1 MTAVAPRTS
10 TGPGLDAL
18 YPRAA
23 LDLPVNPA
31 LLAPRLAVPP
41 KERRNLGGYRDYYG
55 PNILVEIPVPGAG
68 ERLAVIDKAWPHSL
82 YDVMLLVARD
92 DVLRTS
98 VADTPPAVLTALM
111 EACSLFADY
120 VSTPSVMGEFG
131 LVGSQTSIAWNH
143 DRTVDRDNGQWWDKR
158 LHLHF
163 NCWQKPAYSN
173 RSVRLGDVADTTT
186 RRSLVDPVAYLA
198 HRVILDALTGHSL
211 PDGCVLLA
219 PDPLRDGCEHLPV
232 GLKIRLPGGW
242 PFVTTPECRR
252 LLRTLHK
259 TAAATYRDLL
269 LSFTG
274 QAQPSTDWRRPPL
287 LSLPDVNRRLACL
300 RWLTPGSREELL
312 RLRGVLRDL
321 TGREL
326 ELLRRRPDVANRC
339 MTLGGLSYNLAFH
352 SPHPASPE
360 RPLSA
365 SPDLYLVMQFKLI
378 SYIGSSPAVHGAVA
392 SVIDRAGGPVMTDAD
407 RALRRAFQSEYIR
420 LLRQA
425 SGGNTRVPGPR
436 TFPTEEM

>member
-10 TGPGLDAL
+10 TVPGLDVL

-31 LLAPRLAVPP
+31 LLAPRLAAPP
-41 KERRNLGGYRDYYG
+41 PERRNLGGYRDYYG
-55 PNILVEIPVPGAG
+55 PNILAEILVPGAG

-98 VADTPPAVLTALM
+98 VADTPPVVLTALM
-111 EACSLFADY
+111 EACSLFAAY
-120 VSTPSVMGEFG
+120 VSTPTVMSEFG
-131 LVGSQTSIAWNH
+131 LMGSQTSIAWNH

-163 NCWQKPAYSN
+163 NCWPKPAYGN
-173 RSVRLGDVADTTT
+173 HSVRLGDVADATT

-198 HRVILDALTGHSL
+198 HRVVLDALTGHSL
-211 PDGCVLLA
+211 PDGCVPLV
-219 PDPLRDGCEHLPV
+219 PDPLRDGREHLPV

-242 PFVTTPECRR
+242 SFVTTPECRS

-274 QAQPSTDWRRPPL
+274 QAQPATDWRRPPL
-287 LSLPDVNRRLACL
+287 LPPPDVQRRLTGL

-326 ELLRRRPDVANRC
+326 ELLHRRPDVANRC

-352 SPHPASPE
+352 SPHPARPG
-360 RPLSA
+360 RPLNA
-365 SPDLYLVMQFKLI
+365 TPDLYLVMQFKLI
-378 SYIGSSPAVHGAVA
+378 SYVGSSPAVHGAVA
-392 SVIDRAGGPVMTDAD
+392 SVIDRANGPVMTDAD
-407 RALRRAFQSEYIR
+407 HALRHAFQTEYIR
-420 LLRQA
+420 LLGQA
-425 SGGNTRVPGPR
+425 AGGAARVPSPR
-436 TFPTEEM
+436 SFPTEEL

>member
-1 MTAVAPRTS
+1 MTAVAPRALTES
-10 TGPGLDAL
+10 GLDAL

-41 KERRNLGGYRDYYG
+41 QERRNLGGYRDYYG
-55 PNILVEIPVPGAG
+55 PNILAEIPIAGAG

-98 VADTPPAVLTALM
+98 VGDTPPAVLTALM
-111 EACSLFADY
+111 RACAQFADY
-120 VSTPSVMGEFG
+120 VSTPCVMSEFG
-131 LVGSQTSIAWNH
+131 LMGSQTSIAWNH

-163 NCWQKPAYSN
+163 NCWPKSAHSN

-198 HRVILDALTGHSL
+198 HRVILDALTDHSL
-211 PDGCVLLA
+211 PDGCVPLA
-219 PDPLRDGCEHLPV
+219 PDPLRDGHEHLPV

-252 LLRTLHK
+252 LLRLLHK
-259 TAAATYRDLL
+259 TAAATYRNLL

-274 QAQPSTDWRRPPL
+274 QVEPSSDWRRPPL
-287 LSLPDVNRRLACL
+287 LPPPDVQRRLTGL

-312 RLRGVLRDL
+312 RLRGVLREL

-326 ELLRRRPDVANRC
+326 ELLRRRPEIANRC

-352 SPHPASPE
+352 SPHSATRE

-365 SPDLYLVMQFKLI
+365 TPDLYLVMQFKLI

-407 RALRRAFQSEYIR
+407 RALRRAFQTEYIR
-420 LLRQA
+420 LLGQA
-425 SGGNTRVPGPR
+425 ADGNTRVPAPR

>member
-1 MTAVAPRTS
+1 MTAVAPRALTES
-10 TGPGLDAL
+10 GLDAL

-41 KERRNLGGYRDYYG
+41 KERRNLSGYRDYYG
-55 PNILVEIPVPGAG
+55 PNILAEIPVPGAS

-92 DVLRTS
+92 DILRTS
-98 VADTPPAVLTALM
+98 VGDTPPTVLTALM
-111 EACSLFADY
+111 EACAQFAGY

-131 LVGSQTSIAWNH
+131 LMGSQTSIAWNH

-163 NCWQKPAYSN
+163 NCWPKRAHGN
-173 RSVRLGDVADTTT
+173 RSLRLGDVADATT

-211 PDGCVLLA
+211 PDGCILLP
-219 PDPLRDGCEHLPV
+219 PDPLRDGREHLPV

-274 QAQPSTDWRRPPL
+274 QAEASRDWRRPPL
-287 LSLPDVNRRLACL
+287 LPSSDVQRRLAGV
-300 RWLTPGSREELL
+300 RWLTQGSREELL
-312 RLRGVLRDL
+312 RLRGALREL
-321 TGREL
+321 TCREL
-326 ELLRRRPDVANRC
+326 ELMRAHPDVANRC

-352 SPHPASPE
+352 SPHPASRE

-365 SPDLYLVMQFKLI
+365 TPDLYLVMQFKLI

-392 SVIDRAGGPVMTDAD
+392 SVIDRANGPVMTDAD
-407 RALRRAFQSEYIR
+407 RALRRAFQAEYVH

-425 SGGNTRVPGPR
+425 TDGNTRVPSPR
-436 TFPTEEM
+436 TFPTEEL